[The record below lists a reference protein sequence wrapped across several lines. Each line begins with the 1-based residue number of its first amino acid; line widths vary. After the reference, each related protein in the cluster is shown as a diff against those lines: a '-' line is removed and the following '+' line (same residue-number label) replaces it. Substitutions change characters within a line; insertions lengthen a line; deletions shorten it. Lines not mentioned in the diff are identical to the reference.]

1 MRIDSMKHNSA
12 VNAYMANASKSKS
25 GSKSAQAMENDS
37 VELSK
42 AAQEYAQLVKTTREA
57 IDTAEFDEVAR
68 VQQLKD
74 AIAKGEYEVPN
85 EELIQSLITF
95 AG

>member
-1 MRIDSMKHNSA
+1 MRINSMKHNSA
-12 VNAYMANASKSKS
+12 VNAYMANAAKGKADSKKAEGAKS
-25 GSKSAQAMENDS
+25 DS

-57 IDTAEFDEVAR
+57 IDTAEFDEAAR

-74 AIAKGEYEVPN
+74 AIGKGEYNVTN

>member
-57 IDTAEFDEVAR
+57 IDTAEFDEAAR

>member
-1 MRIDSMKHNSA
+1 MRINSMKHNSA
-12 VNAYMANASKSKS
+12 VNAYMANAAKSKA
-25 GSKSAQAMENDS
+25 GSKQTEAAKSDS

-57 IDTAEFDEVAR
+57 IDTAEFDEAAR

-74 AIAKGEYEVPN
+74 AIGKGEYNVAN